1 MDKQIYDVIIIG
13 GGVIGVSI
21 AYKLS
26 QNGVKCAIIEKNQ
39 LGSGATNAAA
49 GVISPLFYGSDKS
62 NSPMRKIRELSY
74 EMFLHLDNE
83 FEELEIE
90 SPFNKT
96 GIFRTAFNQSELQL
110 LIDLASKTSKLGVK
124 SELIS
129 DRSQQKELGF
139 LNSDILGGMYFP
151 DEGYVDGIDFVN
163 KFRIAILKMNSDIFE
178 NEEFVDFEII
188 DDEIKQIKTKQ
199 NIFHGNTLIF
209 ATGSENILSKY
220 NISNDF
226 IISPVRGQY
235 ILVRTQDFDLPY
247 TIGDG
252 TYGQIDDGPQTQGYL
267 VPRDNG
273 VIYIGA
279 SKHINKNDLNLDLNG
294 IEFCLAVAKKYLNN
308 INNLE
313 FISAGAG
320 IRPQSKIGVPII
332 KKIFD
337 NDNILFVSGHYTQ
350 GMMLSLGTAEI
361 VKNYLLNFDQEL
373 FDLFDGINK

>member
-1 MDKQIYDVIIIG
+1 
-13 GGVIGVSI
+13 
-21 AYKLS
+21 
-26 QNGVKCAIIEKNQ
+26 
-39 LGSGATNAAA
+39 
-49 GVISPLFYGSDKS
+49 
-62 NSPMRKIRELSY
+62 
-74 EMFLHLDNE
+74 
-83 FEELEIE
+83 
-90 SPFNKT
+90 
-96 GIFRTAFNQSELQL
+96 
-110 LIDLASKTSKLGVK
+110 
-124 SELIS
+124 
-129 DRSQQKELGF
+129 
-139 LNSDILGGMYFP
+139 
-151 DEGYVDGIDFVN
+151 
-163 KFRIAILKMNSDIFE
+163 MNSDIFE
-178 NEEFVDFEII
+178 NEEFVDFEIL

-199 NIFHGNTLIF
+199 NVFHGNTLIF

-220 NISNDF
+220 NISNDL
-226 IISPVRGQY
+226 IIDPVRGQY

-267 VPRDNG
+267 VPRNNG

-279 SKHINKNDLNLDLNG
+279 SKHSNKNDLNLDLNG

-337 NDNILFVSGHYTQ
+337 KDNILFVSGHYTQ

-361 VKNYLLNFDQEL
+361 VKNYLLNLDQEL
-373 FDLFDGINK
+373 FDLFNGMNE

>member
-1 MDKQIYDVIIIG
+1 MLDKICMDKQIYDVIIIG

-39 LGSGATNAAA
+39 LGSGSTNAAA

-199 NIFHGNTLIF
+199 NVFHGNTLIF

-220 NISNDF
+220 NISNDL

-320 IRPQSKIGVPII
+320 IRPQS
-332 KKIFD
+332 
-337 NDNILFVSGHYTQ
+337 
-350 GMMLSLGTAEI
+350 
-361 VKNYLLNFDQEL
+361 
-373 FDLFDGINK
+373 